1 MRTLTLLALAV
12 ALSACVT
19 NNQASD
25 VLPGEHSATAT
36 ARQVVNG
43 IGTPVH
49 AVMKG
54 ASCVA
59 TTVVAVPLA
68 SWEQITGEPQS
79 SQEESY
85 QTVGRT
91 CGGSYV
97 LGKSVDMPPAGQQP
111 GEQPP
116 SE

>member
-1 MRTLTLLALAV
+1 MRSFAPLALAL
-12 ALSACVT
+12 ALGACAS
-19 NNQASD
+19 NQASD
-25 VLPGEHSATAT
+25 VLPGEQSATAT

-43 IGTPVH
+43 VGTPVH
-49 AVMKG
+49 AVLKG

-68 SWEQITGEPQS
+68 SLAQITGEPQAR
-79 SQEESY
+79 QEEAY

-91 CGGSYV
+91 CGGDYV
-97 LGKSVDMPPAGQQP
+97 LGAPSESLPPANQP
-111 GEQPP
+111 L